1 MNDDFRVTKR
11 GNSQYRGHSAAVALR
26 NRLFDKVAPM
36 LAGCD
41 EIPDSITRL
50 MVQACCLD
58 LVTALEDLIE
68 EFDLESCHASMDS

>member
-1 MNDDFRVTKR
+1 MNDNSRVTKR
-11 GNSQYRGHSAAVALR
+11 GFDKYRGHSAAVVLR

-36 LAGCD
+36 LAGSD

-58 LVTALEDLIE
+58 LVTALEDVIV
-68 EFDLESCHASMDS
+68 EFDLESCHATFDN